1 MAFSVFSSFFHLLVL
16 LIGLFCY
23 SGAVE
28 EVVINYAPGSI
39 RFVSS
44 EPVRSSYL
52 GDILSS
58 MLGYTIRSNVDWN
71 SMVEVSPWKRP
82 EALAIIEI
90 WGFDSK
96 VDLPLEGNKFILEN
110 LGDMDN
116 QYDLTAH
123 RTNERYFGKS
133 PIMLH
138 MHLSDE
144 LHDSKIAQPV
154 LLKSVPADPK
164 KRLQLALDDPEL
176 GQLVKDSTFNISL
189 PSDVKLLTELATMK
203 EFLKAI
209 SAHKSEI
216 RDGTPDIYWF
226 KITGLEPIV
235 TYYGQDSFQF
245 REALRLLRQIIG
257 DVKSTM
263 RNIYD
268 DNVVIA
274 VIKTN
279 SITLP
284 LGHKGRRL
292 LADVSTTE
300 APQKKNPYNLAP
312 EYDSMFPV
320 VFAILLFVGVMLVVS
335 LMGVS
340 MALANMDPGK
350 DSIIYRMTSQRMKKD

>member
-1 MAFSVFSSFFHLLVL
+1 MAFTVFSSFSPILVI
-16 LIGLFCY
+16 LIGLFYY

-71 SMVEVSPWKRP
+71 SMVEVAPWKRP
-82 EALAIIEI
+82 EALSIIEI

-123 RTNERYFGKS
+123 RTNERYFGKG
-133 PIMLH
+133 PVMLH

-164 KRLQLALDDPEL
+164 KRLQLAVDDPEL
-176 GQLVKDSTFNISL
+176 GQLVKDSTFNITL

-209 SAHKSEI
+209 SSHKSEI
-216 RDGTPDIYWF
+216 HDGTPDIFWF

-235 TYYGQDSFQF
+235 SYYGQDSFQF
-245 REALRLLRQIIG
+245 REALRLLRQIIA
-257 DVKSTM
+257 DVESTM

-274 VIKTN
+274 VIKTS

-292 LADVSTTE
+292 LAEISSTET
-300 APQKKNPYNLAP
+300 PQQKDAYNLAP

-320 VFAILLFVGVMLVVS
+320 VFAILLFVGIMLVVS

>member
-1 MAFSVFSSFFHLLVL
+1 MACSVFPSFSRLLVL
-16 LIGLFCY
+16 LISLIYY

-44 EPVRSSYL
+44 EPIRSSYL

-82 EALAIIEI
+82 EALAVIEI
-90 WGFDSK
+90 WGFDSN
-96 VDLPLEGNKFILEN
+96 VDMPLSGNKFMLEN

-123 RTNERYFGKS
+123 RTNERYFGKG
-133 PIMLH
+133 PVMLH

-164 KRLQLALDDPEL
+164 KRLQLALDDPDL
-176 GQLVKDSTFNISL
+176 GQLVKDSIFNMTL
-189 PSDVKLLTELATMK
+189 PSDVKLLTEIATMN

-216 RDGTPDIYWF
+216 HDGTPDIYWF

-235 TYYGQDSFQF
+235 SYYTQDSIQF
-245 REALRLLRQIIG
+245 TEAKRLLDHIIKK
-257 DVKSTM
+257 VESTM

-274 VIKTN
+274 VIKT
-279 SITLP
+279 SRTTFP
-284 LGHKGRRL
+284 LSRKGRSL
-292 LADVSTTE
+292 LEASTTA
-300 APQKKNPYNLAP
+300 APQPKNPYNLAP

-320 VFAILLFVGVMLVVS
+320 IFAILLFVGIMLVVS